1 MAIRRPFCWND
12 ADVLGRWV
20 VWLGL
25 VAVWTVG
32 LLTPNPDR
40 AVRDVL
46 PPQALFPAAKALHVS
61 AYAFLAALAAWLPLR
76 GPLRGLP
83 VAFLALHGAATEFL
97 QQFVP
102 TRTAS
107 VRDVLLDLAGIGLGL
122 ILSWP
127 WWRPRRD
134 R

>member
-1 MAIRRPFCWND
+1 
-12 ADVLGRWV
+12 VLGRWV

-25 VAVWTVG
+25 VAAWTVG

-46 PPQALFPAAKALHVS
+46 PPHALFPMAKALHVS
-61 AYAFLAALAAWLPLR
+61 AYAFLAALAAWLPR
-76 GPLRGLP
+76 RGLP
-83 VAFLALHGAATEFL
+83 IAFLALHGAATEFL

-107 VRDVLLDLAGIGLGL
+107 VRDVLLDLAGVGLGL
-122 ILSWP
+122 VLSWP
-127 WWRPRRD
+127 WRRPRRD